1 MANRA
6 APAVHAAEPGG
17 VAAPYTSVAPALYR
31 AALGAV
37 NPDHYLA
44 AFERLDAVG
53 RVLPGWN
60 LAAALF
66 TLGWLV
72 FRRLWSPAL
81 WVAVGMLLA
90 AAVLWGVS
98 WWLAV
103 PLPMLAGVALA
114 VWLTLCAGMGLYG
127 DALLHADVHRRMTA
141 AVSAAPNMREAV
153 ALLQR
158 QAASWRRLWWLVAS
172 AAAGLVL
179 VVVAAWW
186 TFAGRV
192 TAQPVQDAVAVT
204 VVATARPESVPQPS
218 QPALPSAAVMESLPD
233 PAGEPGIAE
242 PDPWPA
248 AVVRTP
254 AARPPSAQAVPE
266 SAPVAA
272 APQATS
278 EPRAQAV
285 APVEERAPASRAQR
299 RLYVNVGLFADAE
312 NARRAYLRLRQAGLS
327 ATIDPLVRAD
337 GSRLQRVRVGPF
349 TSAAQANQA
358 AARVRALGLD
368 AVAAA
373 Q

>member
-1 MANRA
+1 MSNRA

-90 AAVLWGVS
+90 AAVLWGAS

-158 QAASWRRLWWLVAS
+158 QAASWRRLWWMVAS

-179 VVVAAWW
+179 AVVAAWW

-192 TAQPVQDAVAVT
+192 TTQPVQGAVAVT
-204 VVATARPESVPQPS
+204 DVATARPESVSQPS

-233 PAGEPGIAE
+233 PAVP
-242 PDPWPA
+242 
-248 AVVRTP
+248 
-254 AARPPSAQAVPE
+254 PPSAQAVPE
-266 SAPVAA
+266 PAPVAA

-349 TSAAQANQA
+349 TSAGQANQA